1 MLQQILLVFLEL
13 VEHVLNK
20 KKNNYYLIIIKNIL
34 LSSSAKSTRFPL
46 RRLDLSVSSLLKS
59 SKISLT
65 SRSSRRAKKK
75 QKKLFYFFPGESIR
89 PADPVVFD
97 RIRIGFHRNPTFFI
111 KN

>member
-1 MLQQILLVFLEL
+1 MLQQILLIFLEF

-20 KKNNYYLIIIKNIL
+20 RKNNYYLIIIKNIL

-65 SRSSRRAKKK
+65 SRSSRRAKSRRN
-75 QKKLFYFFPGESIR
+75 YFIFLVEKIK
-89 PADPVVFD
+89 F
-97 RIRIGFHRNPTFFI
+97 TFNI
-111 KN
+111 